1 MKSNVAFE
9 VLDEV
14 DVYSESSRAGSSVFG
29 GLGVVSGDGASSAE
43 QLDQRTPTHN
53 EMTSALAALEI
64 DDDLP
69 LSVSPMMNRK
79 IDVRRILS
87 AVNKTLPHD

>member
-14 DVYSESSRAGSSVFG
+14 EVNSAGSSVIVGFD
-29 GLGVVSGDGASSAE
+29 VVNANADVTTEHLSQE
-43 QLDQRTPTHN
+43 TPINN
-53 EMTSALAALEI
+53 EVTSALAALEI

-79 IDVRRILS
+79 IDVKSILN
-87 AVNKTLPHD
+87 AVNKTLPQD

>member
-14 DVYSESSRAGSSVFG
+14 EVNSAGSSVIVGFD
-29 GLGVVSGDGASSAE
+29 VVNAIN
-43 QLDQRTPTHN
+43 N
-53 EMTSALAALEI
+53 EVTSALAALEI

-79 IDVRRILS
+79 IDVKSILN
-87 AVNKTLPHD
+87 AVNKTLPQD